1 MRARERQGGDIAR
14 SSAGCGPRWSGR
26 TSGSPRSSST
36 RSCATGRRRE
46 APRSGTASGLSNG
59 PEEVAL
65 RDALPSE
72 LRPPFTLSL
81 HTRLRWGEQA
91 LRWQDV
97 DVLSGLITI
106 GGSKNDA
113 SRQVPMNAVVR
124 STLFDLSAQR
134 ARPNDPEELIFSGA
148 YRTVSSP
155 TTDETRGLL
164 ADLEEF
170 VHDDRPSAA
179 R

>member
-1 MRARERQGGDIAR
+1 
-14 SSAGCGPRWSGR
+14 
-26 TSGSPRSSST
+26 
-36 RSCATGRRRE
+36 
-46 APRSGTASGLSNG
+46 
-59 PEEVAL
+59 
-65 RDALPSE
+65 
-72 LRPPFTLSL
+72 
-81 HTRLRWGEQA
+81 
-91 LRWQDV
+91 V

>member
-1 MRARERQGGDIAR
+1 MRARERQGGDAAR

-36 RSCATGRRRE
+36 PSCATGRRRE
-46 APRSGTASGLSNG
+46 APRSGTASGLSSG

-81 HTRLRWGEQA
+81 HTGLRWGERA
-91 LRWQDV
+91 LPLAGRGRSQCSDHHRR
-97 DVLSGLITI
+97 
-106 GGSKNDA
+106 SKNGA

>member
-1 MRARERQGGDIAR
+1 MRARERQGGDAAR

-36 RSCATGRRRE
+36 PSCATGRRRE

-81 HTRLRWGEQA
+81 HTRLRWGERA
-91 LRWQDV
+91 LLPDI
-97 DVLSGLITI
+97 LI
-106 GGSKNDA
+106 A
-113 SRQVPMNAVVR
+113 SRRDTRA
-124 STLFDLSAQR
+124 LGLS
-134 ARPNDPEELIFSGA
+134 P
-148 YRTVSSP
+148 
-155 TTDETRGLL
+155 RG
-164 ADLEEF
+164 
-170 VHDDRPSAA
+170 VHLHV
-179 R
+179 